1 MPGPTFFFACRGIFP
16 ALRPKKGA
24 GAQIW
29 HSSLPQISVEPARMR
44 RPLKRTPLLLVTL
57 LASGVGAV
65 PSGVAEYDNNLA
77 PAARATMPGISH
89 VFYLTMP
96 TSTPSPRV
104 LGLLDNLARHGF
116 SPSQISQ
123 VDGFTL
129 RQNISD
135 VYSPLTTAAA
145 DVLSTL
151 PTDVAS
157 RILASSHFLG
167 PQSMCTHGD
176 NYYGTYKRAIFTRS
190 AAACSNVH
198 GLTLG
203 TLNMYMQAAKKMADS
218 DELILFLQDDA
229 RLFDSFERDLPVVLT
244 EVPLASWDVLSLHGG
259 GTPPALQT
267 PPEMHTWTAADIRAA
282 GHYEPSITD
291 FVLETNY
298 HAHWGYGP
306 HFGNAAQLMPAQSIK
321 AVVDALILPTVLDH
335 LWDGRQHIDVMQVV
349 AHQKGKLRLLE
360 STRCLAY
367 PTDETPS
374 SVDGEGVDLSGRH
387 PTPPTTAY
395 NASLCF
401 HQEG

>member
-1 MPGPTFFFACRGIFP
+1 MPHHRG
-16 ALRPKKGA
+16 
-24 GAQIW
+24 
-29 HSSLPQISVEPARMR
+29 
-44 RPLKRTPLLLVTL
+44 RTPLLLFTL

-65 PSGVAEYDNNLA
+65 PSGVAEYGKTLA
-77 PAARATMPGISH
+77 PATRATTHGISH

-116 SPSQISQ
+116 SPSQISR
-123 VDGFTL
+123 VEGFTL
-129 RQNISD
+129 RQNVSD

-157 RILASSHFLG
+157 RIVASSHFIG
-167 PQSMCTHGD
+167 SQSMCIHGD
-176 NYYGTYKRAIFTRS
+176 NYYGTDTRAIFTKS

-203 TLNMYMQAAKKMADS
+203 TLNMYMQAAKKVADG
-218 DELILFLQDDA
+218 DGLVLFLQDDA
-229 RLFDSFERDLPVVLT
+229 RLLDAFERDLQHVLT
-244 EVPLASWDVLSLHGG
+244 EVPLGSWDVLSLHGG
-259 GTPPALQT
+259 GTPPSFRT
-267 PPEMHTWTAADIRAA
+267 PPDMHTMTAADMRR
-282 GHYEPSITD
+282 GYYFDPSISD

-298 HAHWGYGP
+298 QAHWGNGP

-321 AVVDALILPTVLDH
+321 AVVDALTSPVVLDH

-349 AHQKGKLRLLE
+349 AHQKGKLRLLD
-360 STRCLAY
+360 STLCLAY

-374 SVDGEGVDLSGRH
+374 SVDGKGVDLTERH
-387 PTPPTTAY
+387 PTPPTSAY
-395 NASLCF
+395 QASFCF
-401 HQEG
+401 HQED